1 MIVITITMVTN
12 LIIFINIIIP
22 NIFLNI
28 TILNNITIILI
39 LLTARLLSLYG
50 AAIKFHAPDVSPH
63 LIANIITTMRMMMMI
78 VIRWAVILKK
88 LTLFGIFP

>member
-28 TILNNITIILI
+28 TILNDTTIILFI

-63 LIANIITTMRMMMMI
+63 LIANIFTTMMMMN
-78 VIRWAVILKK
+78 RCAVI
-88 LTLFGIFP
+88 